1 MMFDALMSGRYDW
14 ILFPLGLVVIAVL
27 VSGVWRDF
35 REPSRDI
42 RRLIACEATAM
53 EKSGAVEARLA
64 ACQVQVKT
72 RRGQISN
79 CPVPAVQAG
88 LTVMAHAPR
97 ANRAATTTTPSA
109 A

>member
-64 ACQVQVKT
+64 ACQVQVKPGFT
-72 RRGQISN
+72 SLTN
-79 CPVPAVQAG
+79 VPPVKLG
-88 LTVMAHAPR
+88 HA
-97 ANRAATTTTPSA
+97 
-109 A
+109 